1 MSPKPRDED
10 DKSKKYV
17 ERGIDSERA
26 AEEKAAD
33 TKLTELAESHI
44 NAQAATGG

>member
-33 TKLTELAESHI
+33 THPAGALTFREE
-44 NAQAATGG
+44 